1 MKVLRQNKNLLHIM
15 SDIRKVRHKTGSKI
29 LYPGS
34 RSWRREQERL
44 EKKNQVKTKVKTT

>member
-1 MKVLRQNKNLLHIM
+1 M
-15 SDIRKVRHKTGSKI
+15 SDIRRVRHKTGSKI